1 MDASRPE
8 HAPPA
13 RKPHAFL
20 LSVLPA
26 LCWLAL
32 IFIGGGL
39 DFGPPEIET
48 GLPFDKLQHA
58 VAFAVLGLLFF
69 RALRH
74 VGPGIGQTRLIA
86 LSAMLSIAAGVLL
99 ELYQLG
105 LPHRSAEVGDLIA
118 DTLGACAA
126 AAWLHF
132 RR

>member
-1 MDASRPE
+1 MDAFPPE

-13 RKPHAFL
+13 RKARAFV

-26 LCWLAL
+26 LGWLAL

-39 DFGPPEIET
+39 DFGPPEVET

-58 VAFAVLGLLFF
+58 VAFAVLGFLFF

-74 VGPGIGQTRLIA
+74 VAPGIGQTRLIA
-86 LSAMLSIAAGVLL
+86 LSTMLSIGAGLLL

-105 LPHRSAEVGDLIA
+105 LPHRSAELGDLIA
-118 DTLGACAA
+118 DTIGACAA